1 MWEETLREGDASDK
15 RLDAEM
21 MSGRVD
27 GIYDVVM
34 EALTMGKILGEA
46 SSSFWCKIA
55 ARGSAVNVCASEL
68 LRTIDDGATGLGF
81 IVRQETDSAVGR

>member
-1 MWEETLREGDASDK
+1 
-15 RLDAEM
+15 M

-34 EALTMGKILGEA
+34 EALTMDKILGED

-68 LRTIDDGATGLGF
+68 LRTIQLTMRL
-81 IVRQETDSAVGR
+81 DSEW